1 MSRYPGTQ
9 FKVFDNSQ
17 VTAIVP
23 IVTANPSDAVQY
35 LSTFASAKGPEGI
48 SLSYG
53 ENFYD
58 KYGTQDT
65 VDFKKYGQPLLQAS
79 MNINNGASILAKRV
93 VLDDATLGNA
103 TLGIVVTKFKDAK
116 ITVDSDNQN
125 LINKISFE
133 DAEGNEA
140 PFKYSLAPMVFSI
153 ENSNNYNNAK
163 QDVVEH
169 KERYDIY
176 KNYITDV
183 VANDDTPNDTF
194 LSKLAATGAKV
205 GVLSGFASSTYYDEN
220 DNIIDVVTEGTRRVR
235 TVKTIQTGSDIDS
248 KKTYSSI
255 FTPDDITDADDP
267 IKKREVSKDDTLYDS
282 NAEGATNVGYTV
294 MMYKPEKNTSYK
306 DESEYAD
313 ADAAAADGY
322 THGSGTGNQYW
333 EKTTYSKGSWVEY
346 DGDLFKNA
354 KTPKFEEVAN
364 NINIDMIFATKA
376 NLDNVYDITWDTA
389 EEFANPSHIAL
400 IQQQNV
406 GNTWVSTDQP
416 LKIFGYDNTVR
427 FVNDAMIQR
436 SGYIVGEW
444 VFPMFTIFDNGR
456 GKSTKS
462 ISIEYDSAV
471 ASTMKKAI
479 YKLTVYNYATGKKLE
494 SFSFSLNP
502 YERNNSTGYTFDIE
516 SAVNYKSSQIL
527 VKQYYEQY
535 DALLETL
542 QGILGTNDDS
552 ILGTYDIVFGHT
564 INGKYKAFNTYN
576 ASALLKKTAYVYD
589 YARLDVFDN
598 DIVTVNAFCDEDNMT
613 DTTDTQIKYYFYN
626 YMRLNNTAKILERLE
641 FGSDGYDLSRRTVGA
656 LGSIKVPFV
665 ILDATDDSIV
675 SIDYNGVSGNKM
687 IDIIDI
693 TGQKN
698 GTIISSETGNLSN
711 IPNLKDIN
719 FITANLAMI
728 GTESAAISPISE
740 QSYDPTSPQKIASNS
755 AYLITY
761 TAGSNANEGTW
772 TFEKIG
778 VMPGLKLKSMNNVFY
793 NDNIAITSGYD
804 VSDAMSYAKDHGTAI
819 AFNSAG
825 AQYVLVPIAIPYTIE
840 KIYQVHYA
848 RFFNGD
854 FDKDIFNLDVY
865 FPNAIFDANYDNEV
879 KLAIQ
884 RLVAYRGDI
893 MAYMDMG
900 IGKVKSYDDVAG
912 IIPSIDGGL
921 DLTSDTAE
929 YAYIR
934 DMHIAVTCL
943 YYKTRNPYNNKVID
957 VTGTYG
963 LSNLY
968 VYHFKNS
975 PANVFAGISNGI
987 TLGDIIRG
995 TVNYIPKIYPT
1006 DAMTSL
1012 TNIGGVYPSDDSTI
1026 INEKQL
1032 MCDLKVNYGCYYDD
1046 RFSIETEYT
1055 MHPADSEFSYWN
1067 NVALVCAMMQSIRK
1081 ACPSAR
1087 YQFITAD
1094 DLGIYREAVENAM
1107 KPWKNKF
1114 AYINFKYVQDDTAIE
1129 NKIFYAA
1136 IEVAFRPFAQAEI
1149 FELTALNYSTLSN
1162 NVLTI

>member
-23 IVTANPSDAVQY
+23 IVTGNPSDAVQY

-53 ENFYD
+53 GNFYD

-79 MNINNGASILAKRV
+79 MNINNGASILGKRV

-103 TLGIVVTKFKDAK
+103 TLGIVITKFKDAK

-125 LINKISFE
+125 LISTINFE
-133 DAEGNEA
+133 DAEGKEA
-140 PFKYSLAPMVFSI
+140 PFKYSLAPIVFSI
-153 ENSNNYNNAK
+153 DNTDNYNNAK
-163 QDVVEH
+163 KDVVEY

-176 KNYITDV
+176 KDYISDV
-183 VANDDTPNDTF
+183 IANDDTPNDTF
-194 LSKLAATGAKV
+194 LSKLAATGANV

-220 DNIIDVVTEGTRRVR
+220 GNIVDVVSEGTSKVR
-235 TVKTIQTGSDIDS
+235 TVKTIQTGTDIDS

-267 IKKREVSKDDTLYDS
+267 IKKRVVSKTDTLYDS
-282 NAEGATNVGYTV
+282 EAEGATGVGYTV
-294 MMYKPEKNTSYK
+294 MMYKPAQGEKSYK
-306 DESEYAD
+306 AEEEYAD
-313 ADAAAADGY
+313 AAAAAADGY
-322 THGSGTGNQYW
+322 THGSGTGDQYW
-333 EKTTYSKGSWVEY
+333 EKETYAKGSWIEY
-346 DGDLFKNA
+346 EGGDLFSDA
-354 KTPKFEEVAN
+354 TAPTFEEVAN
-364 NINIDMIFATKA
+364 NISLDMIYATKA
-376 NLDNVYDITWDTA
+376 DLDIVYDTSWDTA
-389 EEFANPSHIAL
+389 EEYTSPSHIAL
-400 IQQQNV
+400 IQQQYAN
-406 GNTWVSTDQP
+406 NEWVSTDQP
-416 LKIFGYDNTVR
+416 LKIFGYDNTTR
-427 FVNDAMIQR
+427 FVNDVMIQR

-444 VFPMFTIFDNGR
+444 VFPMFTVFDNGR

-471 ASTMKKAI
+471 AATMKKAI
-479 YKLTVYNYATGKKLE
+479 YKLTVYNYSTGKRLE

-516 SAVNYKSSQIL
+516 SAVNYKSNQIL

-535 DALLETL
+535 DAFLETL
-542 QGILGTNDDS
+542 QEILGTNDES
-552 ILGTYDIVFGHT
+552 LLGTYDIVFGHT
-564 INGKYKAFNTYN
+564 LTGKYKAFNSYN

-589 YARLDVFDN
+589 YARLDIFDN
-598 DIVTVNAFCDEDNMT
+598 DVVTVNAFCDEDNMA
-613 DTTDTQIKYYFYN
+613 DVSDTQIKYYFYN
-626 YMRLNNTAKILERLE
+626 YMRLNNTARILEKLE
-641 FGSDGYDLSRRTVGA
+641 FGSDGYDLSRRVATVG
-656 LGSIKVPFV
+656 STKVPFIV
-665 ILDATDDSIV
+665 LDATDDSIASV
-675 SIDYNGVSGNKM
+675 DSRGTEGSKM
-687 IDIIDI
+687 IDIIDV

-698 GTIISSETGNLSN
+698 GAIISSETGNLSD
-711 IPNLKDIN
+711 IPNLKEIN
-719 FITANLAMI
+719 FVTANLAMI
-728 GTESAAISPISE
+728 GSESAAISDISE
-740 QSYDPTSPQKIASNS
+740 ESYSTHQKIASNS
-755 AYLITY
+755 AYMITY
-761 TAGSNANEGTW
+761 TAGTEPNKGTW
-772 TFEKIG
+772 KFEKIG
-778 VMPGLKLKSMNNVFY
+778 VMPGLKFKSMNNVFY
-793 NDNIAITSGYD
+793 NDNPNITTGYD
-804 VSDAMSYAKDHGTAI
+804 TDDAMKYAKEHGTAI
-819 AFNSAG
+819 VFNSAE
-825 AQYVLVPIAIPYTIE
+825 AQYVLVPIAIPYTVD

-848 RFFNGD
+848 RFFNGE

-865 FPNAIFDANYDNEV
+865 FPNAIFDANYDNTV

-912 IIPSIDGGL
+912 IIPSMDGGL

-987 TLGDIIRG
+987 TLRDIVRG

-1026 INEKQL
+1026 VNEKQL

-1081 ACPSAR
+1081 ACPAAR

-1114 AYINFKYVQDDTAIE
+1114 AYINFKYVQDDTALE

-1162 NVLTI
+1162 NVTTI

>member
-23 IVTANPSDAVQY
+23 IVSGNPSDAVQY
-35 LSTFASAKGPEGI
+35 LSAFASAKGPEGI

-53 ENFYD
+53 GNFYD

-65 VDFKKYGQPLLQAS
+65 IDFKKYGQPLLQAS
-79 MNINNGASILAKRV
+79 MNINNGASILGKRV

-103 TLGIVVTKFKDAK
+103 TLGIVITKFKDAK
-116 ITVDSDNQN
+116 ITVDSENQN
-125 LINKISFE
+125 LIGAIKFE

-153 ENSNNYNNAK
+153 ENADNYNNAK
-163 QDVVEH
+163 KDVVEY

-176 KNYITDV
+176 KDYISDV
-183 VANDDTPNDTF
+183 IANDDTPNDTF
-194 LSKLAATGAKV
+194 LSKLAATGANV

-220 DNIIDVVTEGTRRVR
+220 GNIVDVVTEGTSRVR
-235 TVKTIQTGSDIDS
+235 TVKTIQTGTDIDS

-267 IKKREVSKDDTLYDS
+267 IKKREVSKSDTLYDS
-282 NAEGATNVGYTV
+282 QAEGATGVGYTV
-294 MMYKPEKNTSYK
+294 MMYKPAQGATSYK
-306 DESEYAD
+306 AESEYAD
-313 ADAAAADGY
+313 ATAAAADGY
-322 THGSGTGNQYW
+322 THGTGTGDQYW
-333 EKTTYSKGSWVEY
+333 EKATYAKGSWIAYV
-346 DGDLFKNA
+346 GDLFSDA
-354 KTPKFEEVAN
+354 AAPTFEEVAN
-364 NINIDMIFATKA
+364 NISIDMIYKTKA
-376 NLDNVYDITWDTA
+376 DLDNVYDTSWDTA
-389 EEFANPSHIAL
+389 EEYDAPSHIAL
-400 IQQQNV
+400 IQQQSV
-406 GNTWVSTDQP
+406 ESEWVSTDQP
-416 LKIFGYDNTVR
+416 LKIFGYDNTIR
-427 FVNDAMIQR
+427 FVNDVMIQR

-444 VFPMFTIFDNGR
+444 VFPMFTVFDNGR

-471 ASTMKKAI
+471 AATMKKAI
-479 YKLTVYNYATGKKLE
+479 YKLTVYNYSTGKRLE

-542 QGILGTNDDS
+542 QEILGTNDDS
-552 ILGTYDIVFGHT
+552 LLGTYDIVFGHT
-564 INGKYKAFNTYN
+564 LTGKYKAFNSYN

-589 YARLDVFDN
+589 YARLDIFDN
-598 DIVTVNAFCDEDNMT
+598 DVVTVNAFCDEDNMA
-613 DTTDTQIKYYFYN
+613 DVSDTQIKYYFYN
-626 YMRLNNTAKILERLE
+626 YMRLNNTARILERLE
-641 FGSDGYDLSRRTVGA
+641 FGSDGYDLSRRVTA
-656 LGSIKVPFV
+656 GSTKVPFV
-665 ILDATDDSIV
+665 VLDATDDSISSV
-675 SIDYNGVSGNKM
+675 DSRGTEGSKM
-687 IDIIDI
+687 VDIIDI

-698 GTIISSETGNLSN
+698 GSIISSETGNLSD
-711 IPNLKDIN
+711 IPNLKEIN
-719 FITANLAMI
+719 FVTANLAMI
-728 GTESAAISPISE
+728 GTESAAIAPISE
-740 QSYDPTSPQKIASNS
+740 ESYSTHQMIASNS
-755 AYLITY
+755 AYMITY
-761 TAGSNANEGTW
+761 TEGSEPNKGTW

-778 VMPGLKLKSMNNVFY
+778 VMPGLKFKSMNNVFY
-793 NDNIAITSGYD
+793 NDNPNITTGYD
-804 VSDAMSYAKDHGTAI
+804 ADDAMRYAKEHGTAI
-819 AFNSAG
+819 VFNSAE
-825 AQYVLVPIAIPYTIE
+825 AQYVLVPIAIPYTVD

-848 RFFNGD
+848 RFFNGE

-865 FPNAIFDANYDNEV
+865 FPNAIFDANYDNTV

-884 RLVAYRGDI
+884 RLVAYRGDV

-900 IGKVKSYDDVAG
+900 IGKVKSYDDVAA
-912 IIPSIDGGL
+912 IIPSTDGGL

-968 VYHFKNS
+968 VYHFKKS

-987 TLGDIIRG
+987 TLADIVRG

-1026 INEKQL
+1026 VNEKQL

-1081 ACPSAR
+1081 ACPAAR

-1114 AYINFKYVQDDTAIE
+1114 AYINFKYVQDDTALE

-1162 NVLTI
+1162 DVVTI